1 MSGRM
6 LPAIHG
12 SLCTVTWR
20 YAHQYP
26 RGMRHATEADLDR
39 LERLLVRL
47 RTIEGLTERK
57 RGLFQRRSKAFLHFH
72 GDGDDLYADVRL
84 TEDFV
89 RSRVTTPAEQEALA
103 ATVEADL
110 SPPR

>member
-1 MSGRM
+1 
-6 LPAIHG
+6 
-12 SLCTVTWR
+12 
-20 YAHQYP
+20 
-26 RGMRHATEADLDR
+26 MRHATEADLDR
-39 LERLLVRL
+39 LEPLLVRL

-89 RSRVTTPAEQEALA
+89 RRQVTTPADQEALF
-103 ATVEADL
+103 ATVEAHL

>member
-1 MSGRM
+1 
-6 LPAIHG
+6 
-12 SLCTVTWR
+12 
-20 YAHQYP
+20 
-26 RGMRHATEADLDR
+26 MRHATEADLDR
-39 LERLLVRL
+39 LEPLLVRL
-47 RTIEGLTERK
+47 RTIEALTERK

-84 TEDFV
+84 TDDFV

-103 ATVEADL
+103 ATVEAHL

>member
-1 MSGRM
+1 
-6 LPAIHG
+6 
-12 SLCTVTWR
+12 
-20 YAHQYP
+20 
-26 RGMRHATEADLDR
+26 MRHATEADLDR
-39 LERLLVRL
+39 LEPLLVRP

-84 TEDFV
+84 TDDFV

-103 ATVEADL
+103 ATVEAHL

>member
-1 MSGRM
+1 
-6 LPAIHG
+6 
-12 SLCTVTWR
+12 
-20 YAHQYP
+20 
-26 RGMRHATEADLDR
+26 MRHATEADLDR
-39 LERLLVRL
+39 LEPLLVRL

-84 TEDFV
+84 SEDFV
-89 RSRVTTPAEQEALA
+89 RQPVTTPADQEALVA
-103 ATVEADL
+103 AVEAHL

>member
-1 MSGRM
+1 
-6 LPAIHG
+6 
-12 SLCTVTWR
+12 
-20 YAHQYP
+20 
-26 RGMRHATEADLDR
+26 MRHATEADLDR
-39 LERLLVRL
+39 LEPLLVRL
-47 RTIEGLTERK
+47 RTIEGLTE

-89 RSRVTTPAEQEALA
+89 RRRVTTPADQEALV
-103 ATVEADL
+103 ATVEAHL